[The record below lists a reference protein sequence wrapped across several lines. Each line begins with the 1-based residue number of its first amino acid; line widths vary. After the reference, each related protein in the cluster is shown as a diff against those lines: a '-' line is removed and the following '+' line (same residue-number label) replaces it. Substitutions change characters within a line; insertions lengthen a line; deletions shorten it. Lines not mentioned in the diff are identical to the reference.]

1 LFLGMQQF
9 QFLELTVIDLE
20 LELELELIGIDH
32 CRIIN
37 FAHIYIN

>member
-1 LFLGMQQF
+1 MQQF
-9 QFLELTVIDLE
+9 QFLELTVIDLELE